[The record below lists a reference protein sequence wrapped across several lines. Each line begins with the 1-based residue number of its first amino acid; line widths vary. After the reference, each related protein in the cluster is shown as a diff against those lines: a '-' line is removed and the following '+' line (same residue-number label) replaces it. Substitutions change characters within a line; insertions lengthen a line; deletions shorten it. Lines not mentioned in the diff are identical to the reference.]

1 LLLGSPGMV
10 VMPWRTTTYG
20 SDPSSIGNF
29 GSGEP

>member
-1 LLLGSPGMV
+1 MII
-10 VMPWRTTTYG
+10 MPWRTTTYG